1 MKLRAYRAQDC
12 AEIIELFYTTVH
24 TVNREDYSEEQLN
37 AWADGKAEP
46 KSWDNSFQ
54 EHYTLVAA
62 EETEDGEII
71 VGFGDI
77 VPETGYLDRLYVHHA
92 FQNRGIASAI
102 CDSLEAA
109 VTGKSITV
117 HASITAK
124 PFFQH
129 RGYVVHRQQQ
139 VERNGVWL
147 TNYVMRKLKII
158 S

>member
-1 MKLRAYRAQDC
+1 MKLRAYRTQDC

-24 TVNREDYSEEQLN
+24 TVNRKDYSEEQLN
-37 AWADGKAEP
+37 AWADDKADP
-46 KSWDNSFQ
+46 KWWDRSFQ
-54 EHYTLVAA
+54 EHYTLVAT

-92 FQNRGIASAI
+92 FQHCGIASAI
-102 CDSLEAA
+102 CDRLEAA
-109 VTGKSITV
+109 VSGKSITV

-124 PFFQH
+124 PFFLH
-129 RGYVVHRQQQ
+129 RGYVVQRQQQ

-147 TNYVMRKLKII
+147 TNYLMRK
-158 S
+158 

>member
-1 MKLRAYRAQDC
+1 M
-12 AEIIELFYTTVH
+12 IELFYNTVH
-24 TVNREDYSEEQLN
+24 SVNREDYSEEQLN
-37 AWADGKAEP
+37 AWADGMADP
-46 KSWDNSFQ
+46 KTWNQSFQ

-77 VPETGYLDRLYVHHA
+77 VPKTGYLDRLYVHHA

-117 HASITAK
+117 YASITAK

-129 RGYVVHRQQQ
+129 RGYMVQRQQQ

-147 TNYVMRKLKII
+147 TNYVMRK
-158 S
+158 